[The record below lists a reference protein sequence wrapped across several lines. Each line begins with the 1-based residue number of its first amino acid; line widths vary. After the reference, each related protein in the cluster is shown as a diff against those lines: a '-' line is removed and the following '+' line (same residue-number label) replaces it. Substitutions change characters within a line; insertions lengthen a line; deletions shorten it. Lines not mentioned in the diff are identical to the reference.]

1 MATGKIKFFNRK
13 KGFGFI
19 IDDETKADIFI
30 HASGLANKKEKIKPK
45 DSVSF
50 DYIVDEDGKKKAVN
64 VVKLDNPIP

>member
-19 IDDETKADIFI
+19 IDDETQTDIFM
-30 HASGLANKKEKIKPK
+30 HASGLKNKKDKIKPK

-50 DYIVDEDGKKKAVN
+50 DIIVDEDNKKKAVN
-64 VVKLDNPIP
+64 IEKA